1 MLAKSPDR
9 HTFSLNNYLK
19 RRAEEGLTPENNEEV
34 KQMVSY
40 YQQTSQTEMIR
51 EQDPDWAKT
60 NLEYDLR
67 SNPWIV
73 NKVKASEVYAQN
85 LYAALCNNSF
95 QKLEVMPILT
105 EQHWHCSWRYA
116 GGIVANMR
124 ESGDYIDW
132 YCSGIKGGPSL
143 LPDGEEQKGIA
154 GYVPEAVVTDE
165 IKADLKTLGW
175 VVVNEH
181 Q

>member
-1 MLAKSPDR
+1 MLARSPDR

-19 RRAEEGLTPENNEEV
+19 RRAEEGLTTENNDEV

-40 YQQTSQTEMIR
+40 YQQTRQTDMIR
-51 EQDPDWAKT
+51 EQDPNWAKH

-67 SNPWIV
+67 SNPYIV
-73 NKVKASEVYAQN
+73 NKVKASDVYAQN

-95 QKLEVMPILT
+95 QKLEVIPILK

-132 YCSGIKGGPSL
+132 YCSGILS
-143 LPDGEEQKGIA
+143 D
-154 GYVPEAVVTDE
+154 DE
-165 IKADLKTLGW
+165 IARNVYVRESVITEEILRDLKQLGW
-175 VVVNEH
+175 VVVNEDL
-181 Q
+181 